1 MSTMDLLG
9 AVLLVTLQ
17 MDLVEVWHNLPL
29 TPWTLR
35 RMVLPMDVVRMAV
48 LWVLVGTPPV
58 TQLTVALL
66 VEVAWVS
73 RWSRTFR
80 RIYYIS
86 PLLAGTAVFD
96 LWRDWSQ
103 GCGPRLL
110 NALI

>member
-1 MSTMDLLG
+1 MDLLG

-35 RMVLPMDVVRMAV
+35 HMVLPMDAVPMVV

-80 RIYYIS
+80 RIYCIS
-86 PLLAGTAVFD
+86 PSLAGTAVFD

-103 GCGPRLL
+103 GCGSRLQ